1 VYRFTDTNYLGYGVS
16 WLISFIGYN
25 GPLPL
30 FTTDS
35 SFLIGGVPGT
45 SPKIAAKE
53 IRAYS
58 SDILIGAIDYPFL
71 STPSSSYNVLINV
84 NGVPSVCLGN
94 CIYTYLANSP
104 QLTAASISSSTL
116 TLSLTDPG
124 LINYSLQDTTVT
136 LAAQPC
142 TISNTASPI
151 SNFQCTLPVNTDATP
166 TITAGTYTPLVTVTQ
181 VGLVPATPSVTPFTF
196 PLTLTSLSS
205 VSGGSN
211 GGYSITLYGTGFPL
225 NAK

>member
-1 VYRFTDTNYLGYGVS
+1 MVLTKVKDHGPLISGSFMLSIGSVPVRFANSPYLRFNILTQDFQSALRAIPGFELVQVYSPTNRNYLGYGVS

-25 GPLPL
+25 RPLPL

-35 SFLIGGVPGT
+35 SFLIGGVSGT

-71 STPSSSYNVLINV
+71 STPSSSYNVLIKV

-104 QLTAASISSSTL
+104 QLTAASIISSTL

-136 LAAQPC
+136 LAGQPC

-151 SNFQCTLPVNTDATP
+151 NNF
-166 TITAGTYTPLVTVTQ
+166 
-181 VGLVPATPSVTPFTF
+181 
-196 PLTLTSLSS
+196 
-205 VSGGSN
+205 
-211 GGYSITLYGTGFPL
+211 
-225 NAK
+225 